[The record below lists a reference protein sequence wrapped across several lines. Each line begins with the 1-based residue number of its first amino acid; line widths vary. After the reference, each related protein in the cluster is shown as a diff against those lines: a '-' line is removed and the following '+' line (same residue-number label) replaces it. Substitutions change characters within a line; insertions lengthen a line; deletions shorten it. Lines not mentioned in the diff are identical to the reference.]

1 VTRILNVVG
10 FYASGQLS
18 SDPILGSILADR
30 SVAEQLGGAATLA
43 IYSLKV
49 DPAQV
54 PALRKHLSQAVPSAL
69 IFSAVDIDT
78 LVNQLLGNLV
88 IMLTTIASLAM
99 VAGLIVIA
107 NAVALSMLERRRE
120 IGILK
125 SVGHTSRSIL
135 AMVLIENGLVGLLG
149 ALVAMLLVVGAVTAL
164 SLFVFNTQLNIGPA
178 LVGLI
183 IVATT
188 LLTILVALIVAWQAV
203 RVRPLE
209 VLRYE

>member
-1 VTRILNVVG
+1 
-10 FYASGQLS
+10 
-18 SDPILGSILADR
+18 
-30 SVAEQLGGAATLA
+30 VAEQLGGAATLA

-78 LVNQLLGNLV
+78 VVNQLLGNVV

-164 SLFVFNTQLNIGPA
+164 SLFVFNMQLNIGPA

-188 LLTILVALIVAWQAV
+188 LLTILVALSVAWQAV